1 MFATLSTS
9 KKNKKIEIAIKI
21 MALSKI
27 KSISISKASSKYKKN
42 RRFIYDV
49 NRRWIKKNNSDVN
62 EKLIEQFKMLFN
74 SK

>member
-1 MFATLSTS
+1 MFNKLTTS
-9 KKNKKIEIAIKI
+9 KKIKKIEISIKI
-21 MALSKI
+21 MVLAKE
-27 KSISISKASSKYKKN
+27 KSISISKASLKFKKN

-62 EKLIEQFKMLFN
+62 EKLIENFKKHFK